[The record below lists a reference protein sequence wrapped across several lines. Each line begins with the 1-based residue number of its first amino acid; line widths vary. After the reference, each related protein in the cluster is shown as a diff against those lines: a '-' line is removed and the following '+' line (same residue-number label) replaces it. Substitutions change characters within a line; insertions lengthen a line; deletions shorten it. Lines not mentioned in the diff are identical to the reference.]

1 MRDAIRVERSTLDRI
16 LTFNNSTYFLST
28 QEKAF
33 TFYSRFFTRITQNVH
48 LFNAFLVISFK
59 CPVGGREM
67 KYNEL
72 TAEACASFFH
82 PEFKFIIDPKKEKY
96 FSNVQISMP
105 YKMNFKLHPTLRKGV
120 LV

>member
-1 MRDAIRVERSTLDRI
+1 MAQD
-16 LTFNNSTYFLST
+16 
-28 QEKAF
+28 
-33 TFYSRFFTRITQNVH
+33 TQNVH

-82 PEFKFIIDPKKEKY
+82 PEFKFIIDPK
-96 FSNVQISMP
+96 NTILT
-105 YKMNFKLHPTLRKGV
+105 FKLVCHIK
-120 LV
+120 

>member
-1 MRDAIRVERSTLDRI
+1 
-16 LTFNNSTYFLST
+16 
-28 QEKAF
+28 
-33 TFYSRFFTRITQNVH
+33 
-48 LFNAFLVISFK
+48 
-59 CPVGGREM
+59 M